1 MKHIAFRNGE
11 GFINKFEGVTIIN
24 GFVKKHCGGRNI
36 IGNDGRSIVES
47 AAAVVEI
54 VMEEV
59 IGVVVVLMKTKRKK
73 NKAHERGQKGQIKK
87 KKEKRK

>member
-1 MKHIAFRNGE
+1 M
-11 GFINKFEGVTIIN
+11 N

-54 VMEEV
+54 VIGEV
-59 IGVVVVLMKTKRKK
+59 IGVMVVLMKTKRKK
-73 NKAHERGQKGQIKK
+73 NNTHERGQKSQVKGKK
-87 KKEKRK
+87 GKKWK